1 MLVVVVL
8 LGSIRNKK
16 KKCLRKSSPIT
27 SCNLSFFIFYDVLF
41 VTCVCFVN
49 LLRKFKASLNNVI
62 LKGEF
67 L

>member
-16 KKCLRKSSPIT
+16 KKCKSSLIT
-27 SCNLSFFIFYDVLF
+27 SCNLSFLF
-41 VTCVCFVN
+41 FMTSCFSCITCVCFVN
-49 LLRKFKASLNNVI
+49 LLKKFKAPLNNVI

-67 L
+67 M